1 MANTDMRHFIELRK
15 SLTQLRDR
23 VESTGDPLDDAER
36 DIVAIAQAE
45 ALADLAATLN
55 AGISVSTDN

>member
-1 MANTDMRHFIELRK
+1 MRHFIDLRK
-15 SLTQLRDR
+15 SLTKLRDR
-23 VESTGDPLDDAER
+23 VESTGEPLGEAER

-45 ALADLAATLN
+45 AVADLAATLN